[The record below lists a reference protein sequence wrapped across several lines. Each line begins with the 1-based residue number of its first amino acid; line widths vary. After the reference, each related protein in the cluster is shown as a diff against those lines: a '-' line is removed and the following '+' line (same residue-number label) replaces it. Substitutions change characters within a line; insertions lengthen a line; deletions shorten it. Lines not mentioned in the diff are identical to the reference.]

1 MRFPREKQWQGQPFI
16 GTTRTDGGFTAAEI
30 KTPGLEYRNH
40 AIHIRTDGKIQLA
53 GAGERIDGFFM
64 NFEGGD
70 LVLFRDTSKGQWA
83 RNGTALVIDV
93 GSRLVGAERAVT
105 DVTKATYGYVKPIVT
120 LPTGTSA
127 ANVKVAID
135 NLAKAV
141 NNIVRGPK
149 GVIHATV
156 ANYPPAD
163 VVVEFGIASSN

>member
-1 MRFPREKQWQGQPFI
+1 MRFPREKQWQAKPFI
-16 GTTRTDGGFTAAEI
+16 GTRSNGGFTVGEI
-30 KTPGLEYRNH
+30 KTPGLEFRNH
-40 AIHIRTDGKIQLA
+40 AIHIRADGTAQLA
-53 GAGERIDGFFM
+53 GAGDRIDGFFM

-70 LVLFRDTSKGQWA
+70 LLLYRDTTKGQWA
-83 RNGTALVIDV
+83 RNGTALAIDI

-105 DVTKATYGYVKPIVT
+105 DLSKPTYGYVKPIVT

-127 ANVKVAID
+127 ANVRVAID

-149 GVIHATV
+149 GAIHATV

-163 VVVEFGIASSN
+163 VVVEIGIASSS